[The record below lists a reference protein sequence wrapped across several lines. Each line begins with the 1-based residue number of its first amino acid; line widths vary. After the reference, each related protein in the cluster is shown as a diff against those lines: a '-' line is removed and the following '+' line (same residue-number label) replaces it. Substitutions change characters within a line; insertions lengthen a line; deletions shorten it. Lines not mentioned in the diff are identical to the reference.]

1 MLSRVDVVSHP
12 DASLATNR
20 STLTDLEEAMESCSG
35 LLRFRIRFLEK
46 RTVVESRLYLLGQTF
61 GRQVSPN
68 VDLVKSRHRVIIRA
82 MRLFIRI
89 DTFVQDSMTLRM
101 TTRALQLQGEITDS
115 RHGRR
120 STIDDRRSTIA

>member
-1 MLSRVDVVSHP
+1 
-12 DASLATNR
+12 
-20 STLTDLEEAMESCSG
+20 MESCSG